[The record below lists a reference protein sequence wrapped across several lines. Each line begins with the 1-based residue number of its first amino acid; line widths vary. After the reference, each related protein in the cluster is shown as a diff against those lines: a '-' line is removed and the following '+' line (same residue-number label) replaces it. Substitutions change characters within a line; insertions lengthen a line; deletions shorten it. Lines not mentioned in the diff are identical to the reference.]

1 MSNLPVTLPG
11 EKPQRHVVAQTKPWL
26 FVLGLAAGLCLSMCL
41 VAGFVLI
48 SSRGL
53 DILETHSSQRSPSAW
68 STKGSPI
75 IHKGGHRGVHLM
87 RQKAVPL
94 KEYLAQAEGFRFTGR
109 NCGQSLKEVIMA
121 VLCLAIGAYIV
132 RMVPAFRF
140 FSGGKG
146 LTTAAAQGDACMCCE
161 MLSSATE
168 LLDCKNEDQ
177 ASSGESSQSFG
188 VYSMQCPITREV
200 MKDPVVC
207 SDGHTYE
214 RSAIQRWLQRN
225 STSPRTNL
233 PLASN
238 ALIPN
243 HSLRSIIHE
252 YTIRTL
258 IRQEAKEHRR

>member
-1 MSNLPVTLPG
+1 
-11 EKPQRHVVAQTKPWL
+11 
-26 FVLGLAAGLCLSMCL
+26 
-41 VAGFVLI
+41 
-48 SSRGL
+48 
-53 DILETHSSQRSPSAW
+53 
-68 STKGSPI
+68 
-75 IHKGGHRGVHLM
+75 
-87 RQKAVPL
+87 
-94 KEYLAQAEGFRFTGR
+94 
-109 NCGQSLKEVIMA
+109 
-121 VLCLAIGAYIV
+121 
-132 RMVPAFRF
+132 
-140 FSGGKG
+140 
-146 LTTAAAQGDACMCCE
+146 
-161 MLSSATE
+161 
-168 LLDCKNEDQ
+168 
-177 ASSGESSQSFG
+177 
-188 VYSMQCPITREV
+188 MQCPITREV